1 MRDISGRSF
10 SVERARRPGQT
21 DLWHNLFFRGWYFV
35 DSAIRASKA
44 ADQPSRKV
52 QTVRRVPTRGREIVA
67 LHPRRDPM
75 APGSEIPTPRTETL
89 KELAT
94 VVICYGGREFVAR
107 PSMAE
112 VFLRNA
118 RKVLDS
124 GHSELVPLLH
134 EGGVE
139 LLLVSRGVA
148 IRVTSRDEVLQ

>member
-10 SVERARRPGQT
+10 SVERAVRPGQR

-44 ADQPSRKV
+44 ADQPSRKLK
-52 QTVRRVPTRGREIVA
+52 TVRRVPTRGREIVT
-67 LHPRRDPM
+67 LHPHRDPM
-75 APGSEIPTPRTETL
+75 APGFEVPTSRTETL

>member
-1 MRDISGRSF
+1 
-10 SVERARRPGQT
+10 
-21 DLWHNLFFRGWYFV
+21 
-35 DSAIRASKA
+35 
-44 ADQPSRKV
+44 
-52 QTVRRVPTRGREIVA
+52 TRGREIVT
-67 LHPRRDPM
+67 LHPHRDPL
-75 APGSEIPTPRTETL
+75 APGFEVPTARTEAA

-94 VVICYGGREFVAR
+94 VVICYGGREFLAR

-112 VFLRNA
+112 VFLRNS

-148 IRVTSRDEVLQ
+148 IRVTRLDEVVQ

>member
-1 MRDISGRSF
+1 M
-10 SVERARRPGQT
+10 
-21 DLWHNLFFRGWYFV
+21 

-52 QTVRRVPTRGREIVA
+52 QAVRRAPARGGEILA
-67 LHPRRDPM
+67 LHPHREPM
-75 APGSEIPTPRTETL
+75 LPAPEPASQAEASREP
-89 KELAT
+89 AT
-94 VVICYGGREFVAR
+94 VVICYGGREFLAR

-112 VFLRNA
+112 VFLRNS

-148 IRVTSRDEVLQ
+148 IRVKSMDELVQ

>member
-1 MRDISGRSF
+1 M
-10 SVERARRPGQT
+10 E
-21 DLWHNLFFRGWYFV
+21 
-35 DSAIRASKA
+35 AS
-44 ADQPSRKV
+44 
-52 QTVRRVPTRGREIVA
+52 
-67 LHPRRDPM
+67 
-75 APGSEIPTPRTETL
+75 

-94 VVICYGGREFVAR
+94 VAICYGGREFLAR

-112 VFLRNA
+112 VFLRNS

-148 IRVTSRDEVLQ
+148 IRVTRLDEVVQ

>member
-1 MRDISGRSF
+1 M
-10 SVERARRPGQT
+10 
-21 DLWHNLFFRGWYFV
+21 

-44 ADQPSRKV
+44 AAQPSRKV
-52 QTVRRVPTRGREIVA
+52 QTVRRAPARGREIVA
-67 LHPRRDPM
+67 LHPRRDRM
-75 APGSEIPTPRTETL
+75 APGSAFPTSRTDASKEL
-89 KELAT
+89 ASKELAT

-112 VFLRNA
+112 VFLRNS

-148 IRVTSRDEVLQ
+148 IRVTSTDDVVQ

>member
-1 MRDISGRSF
+1 M
-10 SVERARRPGQT
+10 T
-21 DLWHNLFFRGWYFV
+21 
-35 DSAIRASKA
+35 
-44 ADQPSRKV
+44 
-52 QTVRRVPTRGREIVA
+52 
-67 LHPRRDPM
+67 
-75 APGSEIPTPRTETL
+75 PGSEVSASRVEAS

-94 VVICYGGREFVAR
+94 VIICYGGREFAAR

-112 VFLRNA
+112 VFLRNS

-148 IRVTSRDEVLQ
+148 IRVKSVNEFVQ

>member
-1 MRDISGRSF
+1 
-10 SVERARRPGQT
+10 
-21 DLWHNLFFRGWYFV
+21 
-35 DSAIRASKA
+35 
-44 ADQPSRKV
+44 
-52 QTVRRVPTRGREIVA
+52 
-67 LHPRRDPM
+67 M
-75 APGSEIPTPRTETL
+75 APGSEVPTSRAETS

-94 VVICYGGREFVAR
+94 VVICYGGREFRAR

-148 IRVTSRDEVLQ
+148 IRVSNLDEVVQ